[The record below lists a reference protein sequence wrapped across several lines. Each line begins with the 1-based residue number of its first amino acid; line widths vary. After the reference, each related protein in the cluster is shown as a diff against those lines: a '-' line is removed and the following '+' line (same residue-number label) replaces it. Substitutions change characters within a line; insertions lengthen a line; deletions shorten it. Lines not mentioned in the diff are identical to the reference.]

1 MASVLVVDDEPGIRE
16 FLQIM
21 LDREGYDVSCAA
33 NGREAIN
40 FFKKKR
46 YDVVVAD
53 IRMPK
58 VNGFEVLTTIKEI
71 SPET

>member
-33 NGREAIN
+33 DGKEAIN
-40 FFKKKR
+40 FFKKK
-46 YDVVVAD
+46 
-53 IRMPK
+53 IQ
-58 VNGFEVLTTIKEI
+58 NFIEIVLHRGHLL
-71 SPET
+71 SMSNQSC